1 MFCNSIKRYLFPILL
16 FAFFISFAD
25 FVYFTVIRN
34 FMMSISSEVCVADFL
49 EESCAGNYMNLI
61 VIPICSAFI
70 TELSD
75 FQKNTINYYYR
86 MKSRKII
93 ALRQFV
99 RVLLLSITIST
110 FWVLISS
117 IIGGLFSS
125 ELINWNSRTS
135 YSYLSKGLILD
146 FNFFYIFELTFFKIL
161 LPILFFSQLECI
173 INLVT
178 KKVISFFIVVL
189 LSGVNV
195 FGYVKFYLGFICDN
209 AINPS
214 NYLSMTAAILLF
226 IIFPL
231 LITLSLYIFV
241 KLFDR
246 KDFI

>member
-1 MFCNSIKRYLFPILL
+1 
-16 FAFFISFAD
+16 
-25 FVYFTVIRN
+25 
-34 FMMSISSEVCVADFL
+34 
-49 EESCAGNYMNLI
+49 
-61 VIPICSAFI
+61 
-70 TELSD
+70 
-75 FQKNTINYYYR
+75 

-146 FNFFYIFELTFFKIL
+146 FSFFYIFELTFFKIL